1 PNFPNPFNPV
11 TTLRYDLP
19 EDSQVSIMIYDIMG
33 RKVKTLVN
41 KSQNAGFKATIWD
54 ATNDLG
60 QPVSAGIYLY
70 TIQAG
75 DFRQTRKMVLLK

>member
-1 PNFPNPFNPV
+1 
-11 TTLRYDLP
+11 
-19 EDSQVSIMIYDIMG
+19 VSIMIYDIMG

-41 KSQNAGFKATIWD
+41 KSQNAGFKVTIWD

>member
-1 PNFPNPFNPV
+1 
-11 TTLRYDLP
+11 
-19 EDSQVSIMIYDIMG
+19 MIYDIMG

-60 QPVSAGIYLY
+60 QPVSTGVYLY
-70 TIQAG
+70 KIQAG
-75 DFRQTRKMVLLK
+75 DFRQVKKMVLLK